1 MKIRNKMVLI
11 MTMMTMTAVFGVIA
25 GIVTIFH
32 SRVEEEKAE
41 LNSKLVQQMLF
52 HFELLTDEME
62 YDLFER
68 VLSEGVPGMMLMK
81 ADDAWRFNLHSKL
94 SAISRHNDYTT
105 ELFVVDNANEIFS
118 SSVDETLLVHIDELI
133 KEGFFTSEKGSS
145 WLRDGEGNVFFRRNL
160 NNIYPYESAG
170 ELIALVDQNAF
181 LSLIHI

>member
-11 MTMMTMTAVFGVIA
+11 MTMMTMAAVFGVIA

-32 SRVEEEKAE
+32 NRVEDEKAE

-81 ADDAWRFNLHSKL
+81 ADDARRFNLHSKL

-105 ELFVVDNANEIFS
+105 ELFVVDNADEIFS

-133 KEGFFTSEKGSS
+133 KEGFFTSKKGSS
-145 WLRDGEGNVFFRRNL
+145 WLRDDEGNVFFRRT
-160 NNIYPYESAG
+160 
-170 ELIALVDQNAF
+170 
-181 LSLIHI
+181 